1 MTFLKTTGILKQNPR
16 TRMWLLIGTAI
27 LVCAVFF
34 CFFLRHPKEDAQAEL
49 PTLAELLAE
58 PDERSA
64 QELQQLW
71 ESSDAQGQQEMA
83 QNLYQWAQESL
94 RQYEA
99 GELPRMEADA
109 RIQFLQGCGVLDETQ
124 ILELTRKKKALDIQL
139 RAQSLYE
146 EARGWFDEGQYRL
159 ARESAEM
166 VSEDAPEYYA
176 MAAELIQQCAQE
188 EARLD
193 QEAWEKQRQQYMYA
207 LAKLCG
213 QYTRMSENTV
223 ENVGDLLGE
232 YETVLAELWDFAPGS
247 SLTREAQQKY
257 PLTEWKIECKRMIL
271 EQIAS
276 GDWNKEMGF
285 ALIQGRGS
293 IPYLLVQTGTQVEI
307 YRWSGMNH
315 GWESYERPEEYRN
328 AVYMGMEAA
337 TGEILY
343 VLPGRDQ
350 EEYCW
355 LALTAEGWMVKG
367 QLQRQGDSYTLDGR
381 AISQEQYE
389 ANVREYQERC
399 TVGKLTRINAQTI
412 EEALSQYQS

>member
-34 CFFLRHPKEDAQAEL
+34 GFFLRHPKEETPTEL
-49 PTLAELLAE
+49 PTLTELLAE

-71 ESSDAQGQQEMA
+71 ESSGAQEQQELA

-94 RQYEA
+94 RQYVS
-99 GELPRMEADA
+99 GELSHTEADA
-109 RIQFLQGCGVLDETQ
+109 RMQFLQSCGVLDETE
-124 ILELTRKKKALDIQL
+124 ILEITRKKKVLDTQL
-139 RAQSLYE
+139 RARSLYE
-146 EARGWFDEGQYRL
+146 EAQGWFDEGQYRL

-166 VSEDAPEYYA
+166 ISEDAPEYYA

-223 ENVGDLLGE
+223 ETVGDLLGE

-257 PLTEWKIECKRMIL
+257 PMTEWKIECKRMVL
-271 EQIAS
+271 GQIAS

-293 IPYLLVQTGTQVEI
+293 IPYLLVQTDTQIEI

-315 GWESYERPEEYRN
+315 RWESYERPEEYRT
-328 AVYMGMEAA
+328 AVYMGIEAV

-343 VLPGRDQ
+343 VLPGREQ

-367 QLQRQGDSYTLDGR
+367 QLQKIGTSYTLDGR

-389 ANVREYQERC
+389 AYVKEYQERC
-399 TVGKLTRINAQTI
+399 TVGKLARINAQTI

>member
-1 MTFLKTTGILKQNPR
+1 
-16 TRMWLLIGTAI
+16 MWLLIGTAI

-34 CFFLRHPKEDAQAEL
+34 GFFLRHPKEETPTEL
-49 PTLAELLAE
+49 PTLTELLAE
-58 PDERSA
+58 PDEKSA

-71 ESSDAQGQQEMA
+71 ESSGAQEQQELA

-94 RQYEA
+94 RQYA
-99 GELPRMEADA
+99 SGELSHTEADA
-109 RIQFLQGCGVLDETQ
+109 RMQFLQSCGVLDETE
-124 ILELTRKKKALDIQL
+124 ILEITRTKKVLDTQL
-139 RAQSLYE
+139 RARSLYE
-146 EARGWFDEGQYRL
+146 EAQGWFDEGQYRL

-166 VSEDAPEYYA
+166 ISEDAPEYYA

-223 ENVGDLLGE
+223 ETVGDLLGE

-257 PLTEWKIECKRMIL
+257 PMTEWKIECKRMVL
-271 EQIAS
+271 GQIAS
-276 GDWNKEMGF
+276 GAWNKEMGF

-293 IPYLLVQTGTQVEI
+293 IPYLLVQTDTQIEI

-315 GWESYERPEEYRN
+315 RWESYERPEEYRT
-328 AVYMGMEAA
+328 AVYMGIEAV

-343 VLPGRDQ
+343 VLPGREQ

-367 QLQRQGDSYTLDGR
+367 QLQKIGTSYTLDGR

-389 ANVREYQERC
+389 AYVKEYQERC
-399 TVGKLTRINAQTI
+399 TVGKLARINAQTI

>member
-34 CFFLRHPKEDAQAEL
+34 GFFLRHPKEETPTEL
-49 PTLAELLAE
+49 PTLTELLAE

-71 ESSDAQGQQEMA
+71 ESSGAQEQQELA

-94 RQYEA
+94 RQYA
-99 GELPRMEADA
+99 SGELSHTEADA
-109 RIQFLQGCGVLDETQ
+109 RMQFLQSCGVLDETE
-124 ILELTRKKKALDIQL
+124 ILEITRKKKVLDTQL
-139 RAQSLYE
+139 RARSLYE
-146 EARGWFDEGQYRL
+146 EAQGWFDEGQYRL

-176 MAAELIQQCAQE
+176 MAEELIQQCAQE

-257 PLTEWKIECKRMIL
+257 PMTEWKIECKRMVL
-271 EQIAS
+271 GQIAS

-293 IPYLLVQTGTQVEI
+293 IPYLLVQTDTQIEI

-315 GWESYERPEEYRN
+315 RWESYERPEEYRT
-328 AVYMGMEAA
+328 AVYMGIEAV

-343 VLPGRDQ
+343 VLPGREQ

-367 QLQRQGDSYTLDGR
+367 QLQKIGTSYTLDGR

-389 ANVREYQERC
+389 AYVKEYQERC
-399 TVGKLTRINAQTI
+399 TVGKLARINAQTI